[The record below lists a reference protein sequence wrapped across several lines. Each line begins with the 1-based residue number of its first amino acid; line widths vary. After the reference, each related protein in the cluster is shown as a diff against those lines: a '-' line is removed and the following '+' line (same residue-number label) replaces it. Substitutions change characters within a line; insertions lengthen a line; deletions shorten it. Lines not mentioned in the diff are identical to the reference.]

1 MIIHEGRT
9 LVSNASG
16 QKIGIVVSR
25 FNELITEKLLEGAIS
40 SFKRAGGHEDGLEI
54 ARVPGAF
61 ELPLVAQKMAQSGRF
76 AAIVCLGC
84 VIRGATTHYDTVC
97 NQTASGLMNVGLG
110 TGIPVIFGVVTTEN
124 LEQAF
129 ERAGSK
135 AGNKGADAMHAALET
150 ADLLARLQSA
160 NSSSDSSSP

>member
-9 LVSNASG
+9 FISNDSNL
-16 QKIGIVVSR
+16 KIGIVVSR

-40 SFKRAGGHEDGLEI
+40 SFKRAGGDENQLEI

-61 ELPLVAQKMAQSGRF
+61 ELPLVAQKMAQSGKF
-76 AAIVCLGC
+76 AAIICLGC
-84 VIRGATTHYDTVC
+84 VIRGATTHYDYVC
-97 NQTASGLMNVGLG
+97 AQTASGLMSVGLN
-110 TGIPVIFGVVTTEN
+110 TGIPTIFGVVTTEN

-150 ADLLARLQSA
+150 ADLLFRLEAA
-160 NSSSDSSSP
+160 NPLSS